1 MITSD
6 IVMKFFNRKKK
17 TKSSDFI
24 YIQKDAL
31 PKSFCNNV
39 IQKFELDDRKR
50 QGQVGSGVRLEIK
63 RSCDL
68 SITGKEDWVSYDEAF
83 FKSLNNA
90 LKEYLKF
97 IPQEFIEFKALGR
110 FEDDTGYQI
119 QKTQPG
125 DYYIWHHDQTKTR
138 LVTFIWYLND
148 IKDGGYTE
156 FIDGTRIQPEAGK
169 LIIFPATWDFLHR
182 GVSPKTETK
191 YICTGWVHA
200 EMMDG

>member
-1 MITSD
+1 
-6 IVMKFFNRKKK
+6 MKFFNRKKK

-31 PKSFCNNV
+31 PRSFCNNV

-50 QGQVGSGVRLEIK
+50 QGQVGSGVRLDIK

-68 SITGKEDWVSYDEAF
+68 SITGKEDWESYDEAF

-97 IPQEFIEFKALGR
+97 IPQEFIEFKALSR

-148 IKDGGYTE
+148 VKDDGYTE

>member
-1 MITSD
+1 
-6 IVMKFFNRKKK
+6 MKFFNRKKK
-17 TKSSDFI
+17 RKFSDFI

-31 PKSFCNNV
+31 PKSFCDNV

-50 QGQVGSGVRLEIK
+50 QGQVGSGVRLDIK

-68 SITGKEDWVSYDEAF
+68 SITGKEDWESYDQAF
-83 FKSLNNA
+83 FKSLNDA
-90 LKEYLKF
+90 LREYLRF
-97 IPQEFIEFKALGR
+97 IPEEYIQFKALGR

-148 IKDGGYTE
+148 VKDGGYTE

-200 EMMDG
+200 QMMDG

>member
-1 MITSD
+1 
-6 IVMKFFNRKKK
+6 MKFFNRKKK

-31 PKSFCNNV
+31 PRSFCNNV

-50 QGQVGSGVRLEIK
+50 QGQVGSGVRLDIK

-68 SITGKEDWVSYDEAF
+68 SITGKEDWKSYDEAF

-97 IPQEFIEFKALGR
+97 IPQEFIQFKALSR

-125 DYYIWHHDQTKTR
+125 DYYIWHHDQTTLR

-148 IKDGGYTE
+148 VKDDGYTE

>member
-1 MITSD
+1 
-6 IVMKFFNRKKK
+6 MKFFNRKKK
-17 TKSSDFI
+17 IKSSDFI

-31 PKSFCNNV
+31 PRSFCDNV

-50 QGQVGSGVRLEIK
+50 QGQVGSGVQLDIK

-68 SITGKEDWVSYDEAF
+68 SISGKEDWKSYDEAF

-90 LKEYLKF
+90 LKEYLRF
-97 IPQEFIEFKALGR
+97 IPEEYIQFKALGR

-125 DYYIWHHDQTKTR
+125 DYYIWHHDQTTSR

-200 EMMDG
+200 EMMNG

>member
-1 MITSD
+1 
-6 IVMKFFNRKKK
+6 MKFFNRKKK
-17 TKSSDFI
+17 TKFTDFI
-24 YIQKDAL
+24 YTQKDAL
-31 PKSFCNNV
+31 PKSFCDNV

-50 QGQVGSGVRLEIK
+50 QGQVGSGVQLDIK

-68 SITGKEDWVSYDEAF
+68 SITGKEDWKSYDEAF

-90 LKEYLKF
+90 LKEYLRF
-97 IPQEFIEFKALGR
+97 IPEEYIQFKALGR

-125 DYYIWHHDQTKTR
+125 DYYIWHHDQTTSR

-148 IKDGGYTE
+148 VKDDGYTE

>member
-1 MITSD
+1 
-6 IVMKFFNRKKK
+6 MKFFNRKKK
-17 TKSSDFI
+17 TKFTDFI
-24 YIQKDAL
+24 YTQKDAL
-31 PKSFCNNV
+31 PKSFCDNV

-50 QGQVGSGVRLEIK
+50 QGQVGSGVQLDIK

-68 SITGKEDWVSYDEAF
+68 SITGKEDWKSYDDAF

-90 LKEYLKF
+90 LKEYLRF
-97 IPQEFIEFKALGR
+97 IPEEYIQFKALGR

-125 DYYIWHHDQTKTR
+125 DYYIWHHDQTTSR

-148 IKDGGYTE
+148 VKDDGYTE

>member
-1 MITSD
+1 
-6 IVMKFFNRKKK
+6 MKFFNRKKK
-17 TKSSDFI
+17 AKFTDFI

-31 PKSFCNNV
+31 PKSFCDNV

-50 QGQVGSGVRLEIK
+50 QGQVGSGVRLDIK

-68 SITGKEDWVSYDEAF
+68 SITGKEDWESYDQAF

-90 LKEYLKF
+90 LREYIRFIPKEYL
-97 IPQEFIEFKALGR
+97 QFKALGR

-182 GVSPKTETK
+182 GVSPKTEIK
-191 YICTGWVHA
+191 YLCTGWVHA
-200 EMMDG
+200 DMMED

>member
-1 MITSD
+1 
-6 IVMKFFNRKKK
+6 MKFFNRKKK
-17 TKSSDFI
+17 LDFSNFI
-24 YIQKDAL
+24 YTERDAL

-39 IQKFELDDRKR
+39 IEKFEKDDRKR
-50 QGQVGSGVRLEIK
+50 QGQVGGGVHLDVK
-63 RSCDL
+63 RSSDL
-68 SITGKEDWVSYDEAF
+68 SISGLDDWKSYDEGF
-83 FKSLNNA
+83 YNSLHSA
-90 LKEYLKF
+90 LKKYRDF
-97 IPQEFIEFKALGR
+97 IPEEFYKFKALSTLGN
-110 FEDDTGYQI
+110 DSGYQI
-119 QKTQPG
+119 QRTQPG
-125 DYYIWHHDQTKTR
+125 DYYIWHHDQTTSR

-191 YICTGWVHA
+191 YLCTGWVHT

>member
-1 MITSD
+1 
-6 IVMKFFNRKKK
+6 MKFFNRKKK
-17 TKSSDFI
+17 TKFTDFI
-24 YIQKDAL
+24 YTQRDAL
-31 PKSFCNNV
+31 PKSFCDNV

-50 QGQVGSGVRLEIK
+50 QGQVGSGVQLDIK

-68 SITGKEDWVSYDEAF
+68 SITGKEDWKSYDDAF

-90 LKEYLKF
+90 LKEYLRF
-97 IPQEFIEFKALGR
+97 IPEEYIQFKALGR

-125 DYYIWHHDQTKTR
+125 DYYIWHHDQTTSR

-148 IKDGGYTE
+148 VKDDGYTE

-200 EMMDG
+200 EMMNG

>member
-1 MITSD
+1 
-6 IVMKFFNRKKK
+6 MKFFNRKKK
-17 TKSSDFI
+17 RKFSDFI

-31 PKSFCNNV
+31 PKSFCDNV

-50 QGQVGSGVRLEIK
+50 QGQVGSGVRLDIK

-68 SITGKEDWVSYDEAF
+68 SITGKEDWESYDQAF
-83 FKSLNNA
+83 FKSLNDA
-90 LKEYLKF
+90 LKEYLRF
-97 IPQEFIEFKALGR
+97 IPEEYTQCKALGR

-148 IKDGGYTE
+148 VKDGGYTE

-200 EMMDG
+200 QMMDG

>member
-1 MITSD
+1 
-6 IVMKFFNRKKK
+6 MKFFNRKKK

-31 PKSFCNNV
+31 PRSFCNNV

-148 IKDGGYTE
+148 VKDDGYTE

-200 EMMDG
+200 QMMDG

>member
-1 MITSD
+1 
-6 IVMKFFNRKKK
+6 MKFFNRKKK

-31 PKSFCNNV
+31 PRSFCNNV

-68 SITGKEDWVSYDEAF
+68 SITGKEDWKSYDEAF

-125 DYYIWHHDQTKTR
+125 DYYIWHHDQTTTR

-148 IKDGGYTE
+148 VKDGGYTE

>member
-1 MITSD
+1 
-6 IVMKFFNRKKK
+6 MKFFNRKKK

-31 PKSFCNNV
+31 PRSFCNNV

-148 IKDGGYTE
+148 VKDDGYTE

>member
-1 MITSD
+1 
-6 IVMKFFNRKKK
+6 MKFFNRKKK

-31 PKSFCNNV
+31 PKSFCDNV

-50 QGQVGSGVRLEIK
+50 QGQVGSGVRLDIK

-83 FKSLNNA
+83 FKCLNNA

-97 IPQEFIEFKALGR
+97 IPQEFIQFKALGR

-148 IKDGGYTE
+148 VKDAGYTE

>member
-1 MITSD
+1 
-6 IVMKFFNRKKK
+6 MKFFNRKKK
-17 TKSSDFI
+17 RKFSDFI

-31 PKSFCNNV
+31 PKSFCDNV

-50 QGQVGSGVRLEIK
+50 QGQVGSGVRLDIK

-68 SITGKEDWVSYDEAF
+68 SITGKEDWESYDQAF
-83 FKSLNNA
+83 FKSLNDA
-90 LKEYLKF
+90 LKEYLRF
-97 IPQEFIEFKALGR
+97 IPEEYLQSRALGR

-148 IKDGGYTE
+148 VKDGGYTE

-200 EMMDG
+200 QMMDG

>member
-1 MITSD
+1 
-6 IVMKFFNRKKK
+6 MKFFNRKKK

-31 PKSFCNNV
+31 PKSFCDNV
-39 IQKFELDDRKR
+39 IQKFELDDGKR
-50 QGQVGSGVRLEIK
+50 QGQVGSGVRLDIK

-68 SITGKEDWVSYDEAF
+68 SISGKEDWKSYDEAF

-90 LKEYLKF
+90 LKEYLRF
-97 IPQEFIEFKALGR
+97 IPEEYIQFKALGR

-125 DYYIWHHDQTKTR
+125 DYYIWHHDQTTSR

-148 IKDGGYTE
+148 VKDGGYTE

-191 YICTGWVHA
+191 YLCTGWVHA
-200 EMMDG
+200 QMMDG

>member
-1 MITSD
+1 
-6 IVMKFFNRKKK
+6 MKFFNRKKK

-31 PKSFCNNV
+31 PKSFCDNV

-50 QGQVGSGVRLEIK
+50 QGQVGSGVRLDIK

-68 SITGKEDWVSYDEAF
+68 SITGKEDWKSYDEAF

-90 LKEYLKF
+90 LKEYLRF
-97 IPQEFIEFKALGR
+97 IPEEYIQFKALGR

-148 IKDGGYTE
+148 VKDDGYTE

-200 EMMDG
+200 QMMDG

>member
-1 MITSD
+1 
-6 IVMKFFNRKKK
+6 MKFFNRKKK

-31 PKSFCNNV
+31 PRSFCNNV

-50 QGQVGSGVRLEIK
+50 QGQVGSGVRLDIK

-68 SITGKEDWVSYDEAF
+68 SITGKEDWKSYDEAF

-97 IPQEFIEFKALGR
+97 IPQEFIQFKALSR

-148 IKDGGYTE
+148 VKDDGYTE

>member
-1 MITSD
+1 
-6 IVMKFFNRKKK
+6 MKFFERKKK
-17 TKSSDFI
+17 TKFSDFI
-24 YIQKDAL
+24 YIERDAL

-39 IQKFELDDRKR
+39 IEKFEQDDRKR
-50 QGQVGSGVRLEIK
+50 QGQVGSGVRLDIK

-68 SITGKEDWVSYDEAF
+68 SISGKEDWESYDEAF
-83 FKSLNNA
+83 FKSLSDG
-90 LKEYLKF
+90 LKKYVSFLPEEYT
-97 IPQEFIEFKALGR
+97 IHKALS
-110 FEDDTGYQI
+110 EIKNDTGYQI
-119 QKTQPG
+119 QRTQPG
-125 DYYIWHHDQTKTR
+125 DYYIWHHDQSATR

-191 YICTGWVHA
+191 YLCTGWVHA
-200 EMMDG
+200 DMMEG

>member
-1 MITSD
+1 
-6 IVMKFFNRKKK
+6 MKFFNRKKK

-31 PKSFCNNV
+31 PRSFCNNV

-68 SITGKEDWVSYDEAF
+68 SITGKEDWKSYDEAF

-97 IPQEFIEFKALGR
+97 IPQEFIQFKALSR

-148 IKDGGYTE
+148 VKDGGYTE

-182 GVSPKTETK
+182 GVSPKTEVK
-191 YICTGWVHA
+191 YLCTGWVHA
-200 EMMDG
+200 QMMEG

>member
-1 MITSD
+1 
-6 IVMKFFNRKKK
+6 MKFFNRKKK
-17 TKSSDFI
+17 TKFTDFI
-24 YIQKDAL
+24 YTQKDAL
-31 PKSFCNNV
+31 PKSFCDNV

-50 QGQVGSGVRLEIK
+50 QGQVGSGVQLDIK

-68 SITGKEDWVSYDEAF
+68 SISGKEDWKSYDEAF

-90 LKEYLKF
+90 LKEYLRF
-97 IPQEFIEFKALGR
+97 IPEEYIQFKALGR

-125 DYYIWHHDQTKTR
+125 DYYIWHHDQTTSR

-148 IKDGGYTE
+148 IKDDGYTE

>member
-1 MITSD
+1 M
-6 IVMKFFNRKKK
+6 MKFFNRKKK
-17 TKSSDFI
+17 TKFTDFI
-24 YIQKDAL
+24 YTQKDAL
-31 PKSFCNNV
+31 PKSFCDNV

-50 QGQVGSGVRLEIK
+50 QGQVGSGVQLDIK

-68 SITGKEDWVSYDEAF
+68 SITGKEDWKSYDDAF

-90 LKEYLKF
+90 LKEYLRF
-97 IPQEFIEFKALGR
+97 IPEEYIQFKALGR

-125 DYYIWHHDQTKTR
+125 DYYIWHHDQTTSR

-148 IKDGGYTE
+148 VKDDGYTE

-200 EMMDG
+200 EMMNG